1 MSIYRQRY
9 PVNGCQN
16 SHFFVTITGVVTTT
30 LTQAQKF
37 TMGNIVEVDAPVW
50 QLCQSRHD
58 NPIANMG
65 GLLPKCLT
73 NPMDMY
79 GMKKDILDKIR
90 PHYGFGDTLFC
101 VVTGMSSALV
111 ALINACAALDVELK
125 LLHYDIVHECYQIQE
140 VENFYLSEKKELYGK
155 NKKHGE
161 EDSLLTDAIL
171 YSISN
176 ARSH

>member
-1 MSIYRQRY
+1 MSIIRQRY
-9 PVNGCQN
+9 PVTDCQN
-16 SHFFVTITGVVTTT
+16 SHFFVTIAGVVTTT

-111 ALINACAALDVELK
+111 ALINACSALDVELK
-125 LLHYDIVHECYQIQE
+125 LLHFDIVHECYQIQE

-155 NKKHGE
+155 NNIHRA
-161 EDSLLTDAIL
+161 EDLLTDTIT

-176 ARSH
+176 SRSH

>member
-1 MSIYRQRY
+1 MSIIRQRY
-9 PVNGCQN
+9 SVTGCQN
-16 SHFFVTITGVVTTT
+16 SHFFVTIAGVVTTT

-50 QLCQSRHD
+50 QLCDSRHD

-79 GMKKDILDKIR
+79 GMKKDILDKIK

-111 ALINACAALDVELK
+111 ALINACSALDVELK
-125 LLHYDIVHECYQIQE
+125 LLHFDIVHECYQIQD

-155 NKKHGE
+155 NNIRRT
-161 EDSLLTDAIL
+161 EDLISDAIT

-176 ARSH
+176 SRSH

>member
-1 MSIYRQRY
+1 MTVFRKKYS
-9 PVNGCQN
+9 VTGCSN
-16 SHFFVTITGVVTTT
+16 SHFFVTIAGAVTTT

-65 GLLPKCLT
+65 GLFPKCLT

-79 GMKKDILDKIR
+79 GMKKDILEKIK
-90 PHYGFGDTLFC
+90 PYYGFGDTLFC

-140 VENFYLSEKKELYGK
+140 VENFYLSEKKELYSK
-155 NKKHGE
+155 NNIHRTE
-161 EDSLLTDAIL
+161 ELITDAII

>member
-1 MSIYRQRY
+1 MAVFRQKY
-9 PVNGCQN
+9 SVTGCQN
-16 SHFFVTITGVVTTT
+16 SHFFVTIAGVVTTT

-140 VENFYLSEKKELYGK
+140 VENFYLSEKKELYEK
-155 NKKHGE
+155 NKKHDE
-161 EDSLLTDAIL
+161 ESLLTGTIL

>member
-1 MSIYRQRY
+1 MSVNRVKY
-9 PVNGCQN
+9 PVTGCQN
-16 SHFFVTITGVVTTT
+16 SHFFVTIGGVVTTT

-37 TMGNIVEVDAPVW
+37 TMGSIVEVDAPVW
-50 QLCQSRHD
+50 QLCDSRHD

-79 GMKKDILDKIR
+79 GMKKDILDKIK

-111 ALINACAALDVELK
+111 ALINACSALDVELK
-125 LLHYDIVHECYQIQE
+125 LLHFDIVHECYQIQD

-155 NKKHGE
+155 NNIRRT
-161 EDSLLTDAIL
+161 EDLISDAIT

-176 ARSH
+176 SRSH

>member
-1 MSIYRQRY
+1 MSIIRKRY
-9 PVNGCQN
+9 QVSGCQN
-16 SHFFVTITGVVTTT
+16 GHFFVTIAGVVTTT

-37 TMGNIVEVDAPVW
+37 TMGNIMEVDAPVW

-125 LLHYDIVHECYQIQE
+125 LLHFDIVHECYQIQE
-140 VENFYLSEKKELYGK
+140 VENFYLSEKKELYRK
-155 NKKHGE
+155 DSTHRTE
-161 EDSLLTDAIL
+161 ELITDTITHPIFT
-171 YSISN
+171 Y
-176 ARSH
+176 RSR

>member
-1 MSIYRQRY
+1 MGIYRQKY
-9 PVNGCQN
+9 PVTGCQN
-16 SHFFVTITGVVTTT
+16 SHFFVTIAGVVTTT

-37 TMGNIVEVDAPVW
+37 TMGNVVEVDAPVW
-50 QLCQSRHD
+50 QLCDSRHD

-73 NPMDMY
+73 NPMDMH
-79 GMKKDILDKIR
+79 GMKKDILNKIK

-111 ALINACAALDVELK
+111 ALINACSALDVELK
-125 LLHYDIVHECYQIQE
+125 LLHFDIVHECYQIQD

-155 NKKHGE
+155 NNIHRA
-161 EDSLLTDAIL
+161 EDLLTDAIT

-176 ARSH
+176 SRSH

>member
-1 MSIYRQRY
+1 MGIYRQKY
-9 PVNGCQN
+9 PVTGCQN
-16 SHFFVTITGVVTTT
+16 SHFFVTIAGVVTTT

-37 TMGNIVEVDAPVW
+37 TMGNVVEVDAPVW
-50 QLCQSRHD
+50 QLCDSRHD

-79 GMKKDILDKIR
+79 GMKKDILNKIK

-111 ALINACAALDVELK
+111 ALINACSALDVELK
-125 LLHYDIVHECYQIQE
+125 LLHFDIVHECYQIQD

-155 NKKHGE
+155 NNIHCA
-161 EDSLLTDAIL
+161 EDLLTDAIT

-176 ARSH
+176 SRSH

>member
-1 MSIYRQRY
+1 MSIYRQKY
-9 PVNGCQN
+9 PVTGCQN
-16 SHFFVTITGVVTTT
+16 SHFFVTIAGVVTTT

-37 TMGNIVEVDAPVW
+37 TMGNIVEIDAPVW
-50 QLCQSRHD
+50 QLCDSRHD

-79 GMKKDILDKIR
+79 GMKKDILDKIK

-111 ALINACAALDVELK
+111 ALINACSALDVELK
-125 LLHYDIVHECYQIQE
+125 LLHFDIVHECYQIQD

-155 NKKHGE
+155 NNIRRT
-161 EDSLLTDAIL
+161 EDLISDAIT

-176 ARSH
+176 SRSH